1 MLSATPALAE
11 GGPPQVARAP
21 ERLSRE
27 DLAWLRRASFGLD
40 SAEVAR
46 FHKLGRARYLQ
57 SQLAAGEDELPPAIE
72 SLLRGYEALRIPAEQ
87 LAAAQHAEQQRI
99 KSMPDGSLKVA
110 AKKSL
115 QQHGS
120 ALLQQAEEA
129 ELLHAVYGTDQLK
142 EELVWFWLNHF
153 SVYGAKGRVR
163 WVAAD
168 YAENTIRPHALG
180 KFRDLVMATL
190 QSPAMLE
197 YLDNAQNAKGKINE
211 NYARELME
219 LHTLGVGSGYTQE
232 DVQQLARI
240 LTGVGVAPPD
250 GRPRHLPPKWQA
262 LYIRRGLFEFNP
274 ARHDFASKM
283 FLGHAIEGSGF
294 EEVEKALA
302 LITRQPACAR
312 FISLELA
319 KYFIADDPP
328 PALVAKMARTFR
340 RTDGDIAQVMRTLFE
355 SKRTGAPAQK
365 FADPTQFVVS
375 AVRLAYDGKAIADA
389 APLRNWLHQL
399 GEPTFGRL
407 TPDGWPL
414 DAAGWSSSG
423 QLAERFR
430 IARAVGTGN
439 NRLFTAEG
447 STERE
452 AGFPMLTTRL
462 YYQAFDPY
470 LAPAT
475 RNALSKAQSQQE
487 WNTFL
492 LSSPDFNER

>member
-1 MLSATPALAE
+1 
-11 GGPPQVARAP
+11 
-21 ERLSRE
+21 
-27 DLAWLRRASFGLD
+27 
-40 SAEVAR
+40 
-46 FHKLGRARYLQ
+46 
-57 SQLAAGEDELPPAIE
+57 
-72 SLLRGYEALRIPAEQ
+72 
-87 LAAAQHAEQQRI
+87 
-99 KSMPDGSLKVA
+99 
-110 AKKSL
+110 
-115 QQHGS
+115 
-120 ALLQQAEEA
+120 
-129 ELLHAVYGTDQLK
+129 
-142 EELVWFWLNHF
+142 
-153 SVYGAKGRVR
+153 
-163 WVAAD
+163 
-168 YAENTIRPHALG
+168 
-180 KFRDLVMATL
+180 
-190 QSPAMLE
+190 
-197 YLDNAQNAKGKINE
+197 
-211 NYARELME
+211 
-219 LHTLGVGSGYTQE
+219 
-232 DVQQLARI
+232 
-240 LTGVGVAPPD
+240 
-250 GRPRHLPPKWQA
+250 
-262 LYIRRGLFEFNP
+262 
-274 ARHDFASKM
+274 
-283 FLGHAIEGSGF
+283 
-294 EEVEKALA
+294 
-302 LITRQPACAR
+302 
-312 FISLELA
+312 
-319 KYFIADDPP
+319 
-328 PALVAKMARTFR
+328 
-340 RTDGDIAQVMRTLFE
+340 MRTLFE

-399 GEPTFGRL
+399 GEPPFGRL